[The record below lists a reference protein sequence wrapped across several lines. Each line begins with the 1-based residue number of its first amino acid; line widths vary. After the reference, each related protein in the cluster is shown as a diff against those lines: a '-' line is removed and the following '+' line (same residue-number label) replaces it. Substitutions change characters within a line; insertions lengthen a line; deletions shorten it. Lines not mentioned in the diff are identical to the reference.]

1 LPPPVKRHGLRHGLC
16 KVYGHDERVRIDALH
31 VVGTGID
38 ALAEQFGISRDA
50 IWRHMTRH
58 VTDETKAS
66 YLLGKAKIADL
77 ANAAARESRA
87 IIDYLAIA
95 RSIVFNQLDRA
106 AQANR
111 GYEVD
116 RLAGRLVEI
125 LQAMGGITGEVSR
138 IAGVTM
144 NVTNNVQILNSAPF
158 LELQTGLLQVCA
170 AHPEVRA
177 DIVALFHQLDAKHAN
192 DTPKLI
198 EHEAAE

>member
-1 LPPPVKRHGLRHGLC
+1 MKRRGLC
-16 KVYGHDERVRIDALH
+16 RVCGHAERVRIEALH
-31 VVGTGID
+31 TAGVGID
-38 ALAEQFGISRDA
+38 SLAEQFGISRDA
-50 IWRHMTRH
+50 VWRHMTRH

-77 ANAAARESRA
+77 ANMAADESRA
-87 IIDYLAIA
+87 VIDYLAIA
-95 RSIVFNQLDRA
+95 RSLVVNQLDRA

-125 LQAMGGITGEVSR
+125 LREMGCITGEVSR
-138 IAGVTM
+138 IAGTVI
-144 NVTNNVQILNSAPF
+144 NIQNNTQILNSQPF
-158 LELQTGLLQVCA
+158 IELQSGLLSICQ

-177 DIVALFHQLDAKHAN
+177 DIVALFRDLDAKHTTDA
-192 DTPKLI
+192 PKLI